1 MDMQLNQESYSYVQ
15 LKYRLLAQIAL
26 LISYPLT
33 KSSPKRI
40 ESLIN
45 KLSESKLSATENEAV
60 LARDAICT
68 VSRKCRNQD
77 GCVKRSLG
85 VIMFLLL
92 LNKRASWC
100 TGFAMDPFR
109 SHAWVEVNGNPI
121 KELEEVSSYER
132 VVKTLDDKNEE
143 RKHMISEDIEK
154 VDDTITSVKFRDL
167 LALIE
172 NKRKYFLIVLCLG
185 ILTSI
190 LTLLQPELLSKVISQ
205 KGVNLLNNPTIYTL
219 IAITVGST
227 IISSLQY
234 YFLQLMGESAVFQSR
249 KNLIIQFLKLPI
261 YKYNDLSA
269 GDLISRFSSD
279 TSKLRAGIVQSTVA
293 LTSGLFLSLGAIFT
307 LFLKDTYLAI
317 ITIISIALSFL
328 FILFMSSLIQTAS
341 YKAHQGLGKMTAY
354 LNRLIVGIRTIRSTN
369 ETNSELSK
377 MLSEAQEV
385 KNLGIGVA
393 RVQSIMTPISNFS
406 LQLCGIIILGVGGY
420 RVSTGQM
427 SVANLTSFML
437 LMYIAISPVGQI
449 FSSVTTI
456 SEALGALGRITEI
469 IDLPKEE
476 DNDIILNLESTSDRS
491 KAIEFA
497 NVTFSYDSYQFQ
509 DIQSD
514 DNYILKDITFEINSG
529 DYVSI
534 VGPSGAGKSTLL
546 YLIERFYDITSGS
559 IKIFGQDF
567 RTMNRETLRSNI
579 AYVEQNSPLVAGTIL
594 ENLKM
599 GNSTV
604 TYDECCDALEKVGLE
619 HLIQRGASGIESPI
633 GEGSF
638 NLSGGE
644 RQRLAMA
651 RAILSDAKILL
662 LDELTSNLD
671 SLSEKKMKEA
681 IKGMR
686 GERTIIMVAHRL
698 STILDSD
705 EIFVLEHGRLVGSG
719 THVELLESVPLYKEL
734 AKEQFLV

>member
-33 KSSPKRI
+33 KLSPTRI
-40 ESLIN
+40 EFLIN
-45 KLSESKLSATENEAV
+45 KLSDSKLSATVNEVV

-92 LNKRASWC
+92 LKKRASWC
-100 TGFAMDPFR
+100 TGFAMNPFR

-143 RKHMISEDIEK
+143 RKHMITIEK
-154 VDDTITSVKFRDL
+154 VNDTMTNVKFRDL

-172 NKRKYFLIVLCLG
+172 NKGKYFLIVLCLG

-205 KGVNLLNNPTIYTL
+205 KGVNLFNNSTMYTL
-219 IAITVGST
+219 IAITVGTT

-249 KNLIIQFLKLPI
+249 KSLIIQFLKLPI

-279 TSKLRAGIVQSTVA
+279 TSKLRAGIIQSTVA

-427 SVANLTSFML
+427 SIASLTSFML

-476 DNDIILNLESTSDRS
+476 DNDIILNLETKSDRS

-497 NVTFSYDSYQFQ
+497 NVTFSYDSYKFQ

-559 IKIFGQDF
+559 IKVFGQDF
-567 RTMNRETLRSNI
+567 RTMSRETLRSNI
-579 AYVEQNSPLVAGTIL
+579 SYVEQNSPLVAGTIL

-599 GNSTV
+599 GNTNV
-604 TYDECCDALEKVGLE
+604 TYDECCDALKKVGLE
-619 HLIQRGASGIESPI
+619 HLIQRGASGVESQI
-633 GEGSF
+633 GEGGF

-681 IKGMR
+681 IKNMR

>member
-33 KSSPKRI
+33 KLSPTRI
-40 ESLIN
+40 EFLIN
-45 KLSESKLSATENEAV
+45 KLSDSKLSATVNEVV

-92 LNKRASWC
+92 LKKRASWC
-100 TGFAMDPFR
+100 TGFAMNPFR

-143 RKHMISEDIEK
+143 RKHMITIEK
-154 VDDTITSVKFRDL
+154 VNDTMTNVKFRDL

-172 NKRKYFLIVLCLG
+172 NKGKYFLIVLCLG

-205 KGVNLLNNPTIYTL
+205 KGVNLFNNSTMYTL
-219 IAITVGST
+219 IAITVGTT

-279 TSKLRAGIVQSTVA
+279 TSKLRAGIIQSTVA

-317 ITIISIALSFL
+317 ITIISISLSFL
-328 FILFMSSLIQTAS
+328 FILLMSSLIQTAS

-427 SVANLTSFML
+427 SIVSLTSFML

-476 DNDIILNLESTSDRS
+476 DNDIILNLETKSDRS
-491 KAIEFA
+491 KA
-497 NVTFSYDSYQFQ
+497 
-509 DIQSD
+509 
-514 DNYILKDITFEINSG
+514 
-529 DYVSI
+529 
-534 VGPSGAGKSTLL
+534 
-546 YLIERFYDITSGS
+546 
-559 IKIFGQDF
+559 
-567 RTMNRETLRSNI
+567 
-579 AYVEQNSPLVAGTIL
+579 
-594 ENLKM
+594 
-599 GNSTV
+599 
-604 TYDECCDALEKVGLE
+604 
-619 HLIQRGASGIESPI
+619 
-633 GEGSF
+633 
-638 NLSGGE
+638 
-644 RQRLAMA
+644 
-651 RAILSDAKILL
+651 
-662 LDELTSNLD
+662 
-671 SLSEKKMKEA
+671 
-681 IKGMR
+681 
-686 GERTIIMVAHRL
+686 
-698 STILDSD
+698 
-705 EIFVLEHGRLVGSG
+705 
-719 THVELLESVPLYKEL
+719 
-734 AKEQFLV
+734 

>member
-45 KLSESKLSATENEAV
+45 KLSDSKLSATENEAV

-109 SHAWVEVNGNPI
+109 SHV

-393 RVQSIMTPISNFS
+393 RV
-406 LQLCGIIILGVGGY
+406 
-420 RVSTGQM
+420 
-427 SVANLTSFML
+427 
-437 LMYIAISPVGQI
+437 
-449 FSSVTTI
+449 
-456 SEALGALGRITEI
+456 
-469 IDLPKEE
+469 
-476 DNDIILNLESTSDRS
+476 
-491 KAIEFA
+491 
-497 NVTFSYDSYQFQ
+497 
-509 DIQSD
+509 
-514 DNYILKDITFEINSG
+514 
-529 DYVSI
+529 
-534 VGPSGAGKSTLL
+534 
-546 YLIERFYDITSGS
+546 
-559 IKIFGQDF
+559 
-567 RTMNRETLRSNI
+567 
-579 AYVEQNSPLVAGTIL
+579 
-594 ENLKM
+594 
-599 GNSTV
+599 
-604 TYDECCDALEKVGLE
+604 
-619 HLIQRGASGIESPI
+619 
-633 GEGSF
+633 
-638 NLSGGE
+638 
-644 RQRLAMA
+644 
-651 RAILSDAKILL
+651 
-662 LDELTSNLD
+662 
-671 SLSEKKMKEA
+671 
-681 IKGMR
+681 
-686 GERTIIMVAHRL
+686 
-698 STILDSD
+698 
-705 EIFVLEHGRLVGSG
+705 
-719 THVELLESVPLYKEL
+719 
-734 AKEQFLV
+734 

>member
-33 KSSPKRI
+33 KLSPTRI
-40 ESLIN
+40 EFLIN
-45 KLSESKLSATENEAV
+45 KLSDSKLSATVNEAV

-92 LNKRASWC
+92 LKKRASWC
-100 TGFAMDPFR
+100 TGFAMNPFR

-143 RKHMISEDIEK
+143 RKHMITIEK
-154 VDDTITSVKFRDL
+154 VNDTMTNVKFRDL

-172 NKRKYFLIVLCLG
+172 NKGKYFLIVLCLG

-205 KGVNLLNNPTIYTL
+205 KGVNLFNNSTMYTL
-219 IAITVGST
+219 IAITVGTT

-279 TSKLRAGIVQSTVA
+279 TSKLRAGIIQSTVA

-317 ITIISIALSFL
+317 ITIISISLSFL
-328 FILFMSSLIQTAS
+328 FILLMSSLIQTAS

-427 SVANLTSFML
+427 SIASLTSFML

-476 DNDIILNLESTSDRS
+476 DNDIILNLETKSDRS

-497 NVTFSYDSYQFQ
+497 NVTFSYDSYKFQ

-559 IKIFGQDF
+559 IKVFGQDF
-567 RTMNRETLRSNI
+567 RTMSRETLRSNI
-579 AYVEQNSPLVAGTIL
+579 SYVEQNSPLVAGTIL

-599 GNSTV
+599 GNTNV
-604 TYDECCDALEKVGLE
+604 TYDECCDALKKVGLE
-619 HLIQRGASGIESPI
+619 HLIQRGASGVESQI
-633 GEGSF
+633 GEGGF

-681 IKGMR
+681 IKNMR

>member
-1 MDMQLNQESYSYVQ
+1 
-15 LKYRLLAQIAL
+15 
-26 LISYPLT
+26 
-33 KSSPKRI
+33 
-40 ESLIN
+40 
-45 KLSESKLSATENEAV
+45 
-60 LARDAICT
+60 
-68 VSRKCRNQD
+68 
-77 GCVKRSLG
+77 
-85 VIMFLLL
+85 
-92 LNKRASWC
+92 
-100 TGFAMDPFR
+100 
-109 SHAWVEVNGNPI
+109 
-121 KELEEVSSYER
+121 
-132 VVKTLDDKNEE
+132 
-143 RKHMISEDIEK
+143 
-154 VDDTITSVKFRDL
+154 
-167 LALIE
+167 
-172 NKRKYFLIVLCLG
+172 
-185 ILTSI
+185 
-190 LTLLQPELLSKVISQ
+190 
-205 KGVNLLNNPTIYTL
+205 
-219 IAITVGST
+219 
-227 IISSLQY
+227 
-234 YFLQLMGESAVFQSR
+234 MGESAVFQSR

-279 TSKLRAGIVQSTVA
+279 TSKLRTGIIQSTVA
-293 LTSGLFLSLGAIFT
+293 LTSGLFLSLGAVFT

-328 FILFMSSLIQTAS
+328 FILLMSSLIQTAS

-393 RVQSIMTPISNFS
+393 RVQSIITPISNFS

-427 SVANLTSFML
+427 SIANLTSFML

-449 FSSVTTI
+449 FSLVTTI
-456 SEALGALGRITEI
+456 SEALGALSRITEI

-476 DNDIILNLESTSDRS
+476 DNDIILNLETKSDRG

-497 NVTFSYDSYQFQ
+497 NVTFSYDSYKFQ
-509 DIQSD
+509 DFQSD
-514 DNYILKDITFEINSG
+514 DNYILKDITFKINSG

-567 RTMNRETLRSNI
+567 RTMSREALRSNI
-579 AYVEQNSPLVAGTIL
+579 SYVEQNSPLVAGTIL

-599 GNSTV
+599 GNSNV
-604 TYDECCDALEKVGLE
+604 TYDECCEALEKVGLE
-619 HLIQRGASGIESPI
+619 HLIQRGAFGIESQI
-633 GEGSF
+633 GEGGL

-671 SLSEKKMKEA
+671 SLSERKMKEA
-681 IKGMR
+681 IKSMR
-686 GERTIIMVAHRL
+686 GARTIIMVAHRL

-734 AKEQFLV
+734 AKEQFLT

>member
-1 MDMQLNQESYSYVQ
+1 
-15 LKYRLLAQIAL
+15 
-26 LISYPLT
+26 
-33 KSSPKRI
+33 
-40 ESLIN
+40 
-45 KLSESKLSATENEAV
+45 
-60 LARDAICT
+60 
-68 VSRKCRNQD
+68 
-77 GCVKRSLG
+77 
-85 VIMFLLL
+85 
-92 LNKRASWC
+92 
-100 TGFAMDPFR
+100 
-109 SHAWVEVNGNPI
+109 
-121 KELEEVSSYER
+121 
-132 VVKTLDDKNEE
+132 
-143 RKHMISEDIEK
+143 
-154 VDDTITSVKFRDL
+154 
-167 LALIE
+167 
-172 NKRKYFLIVLCLG
+172 
-185 ILTSI
+185 
-190 LTLLQPELLSKVISQ
+190 
-205 KGVNLLNNPTIYTL
+205 
-219 IAITVGST
+219 
-227 IISSLQY
+227 
-234 YFLQLMGESAVFQSR
+234 
-249 KNLIIQFLKLPI
+249 
-261 YKYNDLSA
+261 
-269 GDLISRFSSD
+269 
-279 TSKLRAGIVQSTVA
+279 
-293 LTSGLFLSLGAIFT
+293 
-307 LFLKDTYLAI
+307 
-317 ITIISIALSFL
+317 
-328 FILFMSSLIQTAS
+328 
-341 YKAHQGLGKMTAY
+341 
-354 LNRLIVGIRTIRSTN
+354 
-369 ETNSELSK
+369 
-377 MLSEAQEV
+377 
-385 KNLGIGVA
+385 
-393 RVQSIMTPISNFS
+393 
-406 LQLCGIIILGVGGY
+406 
-420 RVSTGQM
+420 
-427 SVANLTSFML
+427 
-437 LMYIAISPVGQI
+437 MYIAISPVGQI

-546 YLIERFYDITSGS
+546 YLIERFYDITSGG

-599 GNSTV
+599 GNSNV

-705 EIFVLEHGRLVGSG
+705 KIFVLEHGRLVGSG

-734 AKEQFLV
+734 AKEQFLA